1 MGWGSIVDIRGDATN
16 RVDAL
21 GGGVE
26 EFGLGEEGRGVMAL
40 MGCIN
45 QVITV
50 EVPSWLNPNTY
61 TNYRYCISEKRSL
74 LNLSIL
80 SANKLTNLSRMR
92 KYIIQPRLQVRIP
105 KTKECQQ
112 YHADLKITWK
122 LMMNVLDT
130 PPAKR
135 EDTTMVTHG
144 DSQRLHVLFTLLSY
158 WRGIR
163 CIFVMILHSFLSCS
177 IFM

>member
-1 MGWGSIVDIRGDATN
+1 
-16 RVDAL
+16 
-21 GGGVE
+21 
-26 EFGLGEEGRGVMAL
+26 
-40 MGCIN
+40 MGCIK
-45 QVITV
+45 QVITDK
-50 EVPSWLNPNTY
+50 EPSWLNPNTY
-61 TNYRYCISEKRSL
+61 TNYRYCISEKSSP
-74 LNLSIL
+74 LNLPIFSD
-80 SANKLTNLSRMR
+80 KKQTHLSRMR
-92 KYIIQPRLQVRIP
+92 KYIIQPRLQVSFP

-112 YHADLKITWK
+112 YHADLNITWK